1 KGLDFQKVL
10 QHKEKTGSVINYPGA
25 KNITNEELLELKVD
39 VLIPAA
45 LENQITGNNANKI
58 KAKIVLELA
67 NGPTTPE
74 ADEILYKK
82 GILDIPDF
90 LANAGGVTV
99 SYFEWVQNIN
109 GFYWT
114 LDEVY
119 QRLDQKMTKA
129 FWDVMEAMDKYK
141 IEPRTAAYV
150 VAVKRV
156 ADAVKIRGWA

>member
-1 KGLDFQKVL
+1 
-10 QHKEKTGSVINYPGA
+10 
-25 KNITNEELLELKVD
+25 
-39 VLIPAA
+39 
-45 LENQITGNNANKI
+45 
-58 KAKIVLELA
+58 
-67 NGPTTPE
+67 
-74 ADEILYKK
+74 
-82 GILDIPDF
+82 
-90 LANAGGVTV
+90 
-99 SYFEWVQNIN
+99 
-109 GFYWT
+109 T